1 MKERDDTVYLK
12 HILDAIARIE
22 GYLSGVN
29 QETFTKTP
37 LLQDGVIRQTEIIG
51 EAAKR
56 ISSDIRN
63 KYPNIPWKDIAGMRD
78 KLIHD
83 YFGVDINAVWSTT
96 RKDIPTLK
104 AEVEQILK
112 DVTQRRKKV
121 KIGYS
126 QDLRHS
132 DVATTLRYY
141 MDVFPEDLEEAAEIL
156 AEK

>member
-37 LLQDGVIRQTEIIG
+37 LLQDGVIRQVEIIG

-56 ISSDIRN
+56 ISSDMRN
-63 KYPNIPWKDIAGMRD
+63 KYFNIPWKDIAGMRD

-104 AEVEQILK
+104 AAVERILK
-112 DVTQRRKKV
+112 DIT
-121 KIGYS
+121 
-126 QDLRHS
+126 
-132 DVATTLRYY
+132 
-141 MDVFPEDLEEAAEIL
+141 
-156 AEK
+156 

>member
-12 HILDAIARIE
+12 HILDAIAIIE

-56 ISSDIRN
+56 ISPDMRN
-63 KYPNIPWKDIAGMRD
+63 KYPNIPWKDIAGIRD

-83 YFGVDINAVWSTT
+83 YFGVDISAVWSTT

-112 DVTQRRKKV
+112 DIK
-121 KIGYS
+121 
-126 QDLRHS
+126 
-132 DVATTLRYY
+132 
-141 MDVFPEDLEEAAEIL
+141 
-156 AEK
+156 